1 MREQVDERF
10 KKSFGTDRKQ
20 HKGLKWDTACLL
32 LEEEDNSEDDLLA
45 QLDELNVQLMSLV
58 YH

>member
-1 MREQVDERF
+1 M
-10 KKSFGTDRKQ
+10 
-20 HKGLKWDTACLL
+20 CLL